1 MIPSPALPALPV
13 PAELEGTVRH
23 GVPWIA
29 DPHAATPAS
38 AALRGRRGTPDGA
51 AGYLAACS
59 REGTTHARL
68 HVAPTQPLLDVPGVR
83 RGLPAALLHHLVL
96 RRQLP
101 PA

>member
-1 MIPSPALPALPV
+1 MIPSPVLPA
-13 PAELEGTVRH
+13 AAQLEGTVRH

-29 DPHAATPAS
+29 DPLVATPAS
-38 AALRGRRGTPDGA
+38 PVVRGRRGTPDGA

-68 HVAPTQPLLDVPGVR
+68 HVAATQPLLDVPGVR